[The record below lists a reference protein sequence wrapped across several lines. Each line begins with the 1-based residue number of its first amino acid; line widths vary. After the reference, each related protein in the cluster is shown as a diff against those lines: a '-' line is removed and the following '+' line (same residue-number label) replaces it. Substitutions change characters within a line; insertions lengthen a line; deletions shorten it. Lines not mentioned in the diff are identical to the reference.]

1 MLHQQND
8 LFIRHVFD
16 AKVVNLCM
24 SNLTQNNEEE
34 KEKEFFFVTGKYPSN
49 QTPIDLSHAEKEL
62 IGGGRP
68 ESDQIESISES
79 TQAMVDPAS
88 VIAQESA
95 RHQVKKAQDQ
105 LSAKMQKYAEFV
117 QDVTI
122 DPVSTMNLVE
132 IRKRQKELSE
142 GWDAEKQ
149 KELDELRRE
158 FTVAL
163 VKK

>member
-1 MLHQQND
+1 
-8 LFIRHVFD
+8 
-16 AKVVNLCM
+16 
-24 SNLTQNNEEE
+24 
-34 KEKEFFFVTGKYPSN
+34 
-49 QTPIDLSHAEKEL
+49 
-62 IGGGRP
+62 
-68 ESDQIESISES
+68 
-79 TQAMVDPAS
+79 MVDPAS